1 MDFFFPTKMDELA
14 FFRQLI
20 LIVWIC
26 VYVVGGGCWG
36 GRWLVSDWGNS
47 SSVISESFLEY
58 GEDLYKNP

>member
-1 MDFFFPTKMDELA
+1 MDELA

-26 VYVVGGGCWG
+26 VYIVGGGCWG

-47 SSVISESFLEY
+47 SPVISESFLEY